1 MPRAVLAPLLALLA
15 AAVLALGAAPAL
27 AASAKVTIEVPQGK
41 LKSVRLRH
49 LPRGTRLALAVRVSR
64 PIEVALVSEA
74 QLKSKHPVAL
84 VRATL
89 DRKLS
94 FRLVI
99 PTSDNY
105 YLVLDN
111 RRGET
116 PVRVSAT
123 VSASP
128 AKPKPKPE
136 SDADFDQTRAV
147 AAPRA

>member
-1 MPRAVLAPLLALLA
+1 MPREVLAPLLALVA
-15 AAVLALGAAPAL
+15 AAVLAGVAPPAA
-27 AASAKVTIEVPQGK
+27 AASAKVTIEVPRGK

-49 LPRGTRLALAVRVSR
+49 LPRGARLALAVSVSG
-64 PIEVALVSEA
+64 PLEVELVSKT

-99 PTSDNY
+99 PTSDDY

-111 RRGET
+111 RRGEM
-116 PVRVSAT
+116 PVRVTAT
-123 VSASP
+123 VSASR
-128 AKPKPKPE
+128 AKPK
-136 SDADFDQTRAV
+136 SDGDFDQTRAV
-147 AAPRA
+147 VAPGA